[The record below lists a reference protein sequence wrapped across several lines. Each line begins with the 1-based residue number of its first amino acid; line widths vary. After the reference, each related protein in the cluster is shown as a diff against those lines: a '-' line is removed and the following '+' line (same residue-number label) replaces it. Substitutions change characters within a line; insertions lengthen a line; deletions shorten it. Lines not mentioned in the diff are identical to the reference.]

1 MRATIRPVSLSR
13 IAEVVNICN
22 QTEVSK
28 KDLQNSLDASSSR
41 INEVTAEMERMGLI
55 RGDESF
61 VLTDQGIALHGFL
74 KNEEWKSV
82 HGVLYEGSPHYRT
95 FIDFFSQRQ
104 SESGLTEEEIVK
116 ALEDINEDLKF
127 NATGASLL
135 TDWAERLGAI
145 QRNVF
150 QGRYYW
156 VAEGFEGSFTRTLQ
170 ETYSEMEVE
179 RGVNL
184 RQRYISIPKLR
195 EKICESLHI
204 SRSDF
209 DELLTQVYFE
219 NIGDMELSGAPLN
232 TQAKETSIGIKT
244 IKKDNS
250 GSITT
255 AKMSSEQILDGVT
268 LEDGKMYYYLSIFT
282 ELNGDV

>member
-13 IAEVVNICN
+13 IAEVVDICSRG
-22 QTEVSK
+22 EVSK
-28 KDLQNSLDASSSR
+28 EDLEDSLNTSSGR
-41 INEVTAEMERMGLI
+41 VNEVTAEMERMGLI
-55 RGDESF
+55 QGDELF
-61 VLTDQGIALHGFL
+61 VLTDLGVTLRESL
-74 KNEEWKSV
+74 KNEKWESV
-82 HGVLYEGSPHYRT
+82 HEVLYEASPHYRT
-95 FIDFFSQRQ
+95 FVDFFSQRQ
-104 SESGLTEEEIVK
+104 SESGLTEEEIVG
-116 ALEDINEDLKF
+116 ALEDTDEDLKF
-127 NATGASLL
+127 NATGVSLL

-156 VAEGFEGSFTRTLQ
+156 VAEDFEGSFTRILQ
-170 ETYSEMEVE
+170 ETYSEVEVE

-184 RQRYISIPKLR
+184 RQRYVSIPRLR
-195 EKICESLHI
+195 EKICETLSI
-204 SRSDF
+204 SRSEF
-209 DELLTQVYFE
+209 DEMLNQVYFE

-232 TQAKETSIGIKT
+232 TQAKETSVGIKT
-244 IKKDNS
+244 IEKDDS

-255 AKMSSEQILDGVT
+255 TKMSSEKILDGIT

>member
-13 IAEVVNICN
+13 IAEVVDICDGGEISG
-22 QTEVSK
+22 Q
-28 KDLQNSLDASSSR
+28 DLEESLNASSGR
-41 INEVTAEMERMGLI
+41 VNEITAEMERMGLLQ
-55 RGDESF
+55 GEDSF
-61 VLTDQGIALHGFL
+61 VLTTRGEKLHGFL
-74 KNEEWKSV
+74 ENEKWESV
-82 HGVLYEGSPHYRT
+82 HEILYEGSPHYRA
-95 FIDFFSQRQ
+95 FIDFFRQRQ
-104 SESGLTEEEIVK
+104 SEKGLTEEEIVDT
-116 ALEDINEDLKF
+116 LEGIDDDLKF
-127 NATGASLL
+127 NATGVSLL

-150 QGRYYW
+150 QGRYYGIS
-156 VAEGFEGSFTRTLQ
+156 EDFDGDFTRTLQ

-184 RQRYISIPKLR
+184 RQRYISIPELR
-195 EKICESLHI
+195 ETVCEHLHLP
-204 SRSDF
+204 RSDF
-209 DELLTQVYFE
+209 DEMLNQVYFE
-219 NIGDMELSGAPLN
+219 NIGGMELSGAPLN

-244 IKKDNS
+244 IEKDDT

-255 AKMSSEQILDGVT
+255 TKMSSDQILDGIT